1 MNNYEKLMIE
11 CEKLGA
17 KVIELDFGTSKPCG
31 NCKGNNIYINRN
43 CNTNEKYCV
52 LNEELGHF
60 LTTYGNILD
69 KKILTNRKQELFA
82 RRWGYEHSVS
92 IIGIIN
98 AFEYG
103 ALTLYDIADFLG
115 VTEEYLIE
123 CLEHYKQKY
132 GDSYKIDNYII
143 EFIPHFSI
151 YKKFA

>member
-31 NCKGNNIYINRN
+31 ICKGNNIYINRN

>member
-1 MNNYEKLMIE
+1 MTTYEKLITE

-31 NCKGNNIYINRN
+31 KCKGNKLYINRN
-43 CNTNEKYCV
+43 CSTKEKYCI
-52 LNEELGHF
+52 LCEELAHY
-60 LTTYGNILD
+60 LTTYGNITNQKD
-69 KKILTNRKQELFA
+69 IKNRKQELFA

-115 VTEEYLIE
+115 VTEEYLME
-123 CLEHYKQKY
+123 CLEYYKQKY

-143 EFIPHFSI
+143 EFIPRFGI
-151 YKKFA
+151 FKKFA

>member
-1 MNNYEKLMIE
+1 MNNYAKLITE
-11 CEKLGA
+11 SEKLGA
-17 KVIELDFGTSKPCG
+17 KVIEIDFRTSKPSGQCID
-31 NCKGNNIYINRN
+31 NRLYINKN
-43 CNTNEKYCV
+43 CNTKEKYCV
-52 LNEELGHF
+52 LSEELAHY
-60 LTTYGNILD
+60 LTTYGNITNQED
-69 KKILTNRKQELFA
+69 IKNRKQELFA